1 VATNHSPQPTT
12 ATTLPELEHYMD
24 VIALVS
30 SGIIVKELLTSLL
43 LPLARSHVKLCRDEL
58 HAETPNDQSDDGAHG
73 TAQTHAHENHI
84 SSTQKNI
91 GVNVDKELAQMD
103 REEQKNSHQRQHEE
117 QMMRYY
123 ERLIVS
129 PGRACRALELERR
142 RRRGPEISNDNPKR
156 QDDLAAGLNPH
167 DDNERTAAQNVCG
180 GLVSLLLLHLLNDTD
195 ADTPITTTPSVN
207 INTRPTKSKNDSE
220 LQSGTETKTKTQTTV
235 HSKDTHTQQAPDIHN
250 DSLEIPNS
258 RQGNLLPKYHT
269 AWNAWC
275 HGLSGSNTGNGAS
288 DVCLA
293 SHHTLVNNNNHNRTD
308 CKTCFKTI
316 CIVL

>member
-117 QMMRYY
+117 
-123 ERLIVS
+123 
-129 PGRACRALELERR
+129 
-142 RRRGPEISNDNPKR
+142 
-156 QDDLAAGLNPH
+156 
-167 DDNERTAAQNVCG
+167 
-180 GLVSLLLLHLLNDTD
+180 
-195 ADTPITTTPSVN
+195 
-207 INTRPTKSKNDSE
+207 
-220 LQSGTETKTKTQTTV
+220 
-235 HSKDTHTQQAPDIHN
+235 
-250 DSLEIPNS
+250 
-258 RQGNLLPKYHT
+258 
-269 AWNAWC
+269 
-275 HGLSGSNTGNGAS
+275 
-288 DVCLA
+288 
-293 SHHTLVNNNNHNRTD
+293 
-308 CKTCFKTI
+308 
-316 CIVL
+316 